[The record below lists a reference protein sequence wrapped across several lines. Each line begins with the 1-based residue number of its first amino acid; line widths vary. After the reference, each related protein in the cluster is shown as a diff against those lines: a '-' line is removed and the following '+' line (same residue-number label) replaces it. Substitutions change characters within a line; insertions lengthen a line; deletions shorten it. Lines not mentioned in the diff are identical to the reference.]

1 MKTKLFIYS
10 ALFAL
15 SLSSCN
21 DNVITNNVPDV
32 QETTPS
38 LTVDAVDGELLI
50 KFAPEMTEILDNCF
64 ATRAAGAGKATR
76 SGIPSTDEVLAILG
90 AYSFERVFPVDPR
103 TEERTREAGLHLWY
117 QVRFDENVDL
127 DAAVKQLAKLGE
139 ISKIQ
144 CNKRI
149 YRIDNRVAKESLPM
163 GGATRAANDFP
174 FDDPGLRKQWGYINR
189 GDYGGYDFVQDWA
202 KAIAGCDVGC
212 EEAWELCTG
221 DSSIIV
227 GVMDEGVHWEHPD
240 LNANI
245 WVNYDE
251 TVYASTEDEDNNGY
265 KGDRYGY
272 NFASDRGYISTTST
286 NDTGHGTHVAGTIA
300 AVNNNG
306 IGVSGIAGGDAA
318 NRKKGV
324 KIMSLQIFDDAYA
337 STVAMEAK
345 AFKYAADNGAVV
357 MQCSW
362 GYNSAYSNQV
372 SGYTP
377 GPASEKEWE
386 TLYPLEK
393 EAIDYFINNAGSPNG
408 VIDGGIVVFASG
420 NEFAGM
426 SAYPAA
432 YSKCISVSA
441 VAADYTPATYTNFG
455 VEVDFS
461 APGGDGDYYGTPGS
475 NGDYYGTPDSISEKE
490 KGGMIYSTLVVE
502 GKPTYGYYEGTS
514 MACPHVS
521 GVIAL
526 GLSYAVEQRRH
537 FRAEEFVD
545 LVYSTA
551 TDIDGYFKGEKKS
564 YFNHSSPGSA
574 AMKTELSQYRGK
586 MGRLVNAA
594 ALLKAIGNGAGHDM
608 LLPNVYL
615 APGESQEID
624 LARFF
629 VNGEELTYTAQAA
642 DNNVAVASVADTET
656 VMTVTGVADGF
667 TTIDITVGDNTY
679 CITVTVRK
687 GANSNGWM

>member
-1 MKTKLFIYS
+1 MKTRLFIYS

-21 DNVITNNVPDV
+21 DNDMPVLPQVP
-32 QETTPS
+32 ESSSS
-38 LTVDAVDGELLI
+38 LTVDAIDGELLI
-50 KFAPEMTEILDNCF
+50 KFSPEMTTILDNYF
-64 ATRAAGAGKATR
+64 VTRAAGAAVATR
-76 SGIPSTDEVLAILG
+76 SGIPSTDEVLGILG

-117 QVRFDENVDL
+117 KVCFDENVDL
-127 DAAVKQLAKLGE
+127 NVAIKELAKLGE

-163 GGATRAANDFP
+163 GATRAASEFFFNDP
-174 FDDPGLRKQWGYINR
+174 ELPLQWGYINK
-189 GDYGGYDFVQDWA
+189 GGYSFEQPWA
-202 KAIAGCDVGC
+202 GAMAGCDVGC
-212 EEAWELCTG
+212 EDAWTLCTG

-240 LNANI
+240 LRANI
-245 WVNYDE
+245 WVNEDE
-251 TVYASTEDEDNNGY
+251 EYASSEDNDGNGY

-318 NRKKGV
+318 AGKGGV
-324 KIMSLQIFDDAYA
+324 KIMSLQIFDDNRA

-345 AFKYAADNGAVV
+345 AFKYAADNGAVI

-362 GYNSAYSNQV
+362 GYNSAYSNIMQ
-372 SGYTP
+372 GYTP
-377 GPASEKEWE
+377 GPASEEEWE

-393 EAIDYFINNAGSPNG
+393 EAIDYFIHNAGSPNG

-426 SAYPAA
+426 SAYPGA

-455 VEVDFS
+455 VEVDLS

-475 NGDYYGTPDSISEKE
+475 EYSN
-490 KGGMIYSTLVVE
+490 GGMILSTIVVE

-537 FRAEEFVD
+537 FRAQEFID

-551 TDIDGYFKGEKKS
+551 TDIDRYFMGEKKS
-564 YFNHSSPGSA
+564 YYNHSSPGSA
-574 AMKTELSQYRGK
+574 ATKTELSKYRGK
-586 MGRLVNAA
+586 MGRLVNAG
-594 ALLKAIGNGAGHDM
+594 ALLSAIEGAGNEM
-608 LLPNVYL
+608 KLPNIYL
-615 APGESQEID
+615 APGEKHTIE
-624 LARFF
+624 LARYF
-629 VNGEELTYTAQAA
+629 VGGEKLSYSAK
-642 DNNVAVASVADTET
+642 VADETIATVRVEGT
-656 VMTVTGVADGF
+656 VMTVDGVAEGF
-667 TTIDITVGDNTY
+667 TTIKVSVDGEEHDVY
-679 CITVTVRK
+679 VTVRN

>member
-1 MKTKLFIYS
+1 MKTRLLIYS

-21 DNVITNNVPDV
+21 DNELTNNMPG
-32 QETTPS
+32 QPETSFP
-38 LTVDAVDGELLI
+38 LTMDAIDGELLI
-50 KFAPEMTEILDNCF
+50 KFSPEMTGILDNYF
-64 ATRAAGAGKATR
+64 ATRAAVAGKATR
-76 SGIPSTDEVLAILG
+76 SGIPSTDEVLSILG

-103 TEERTREAGLHLWY
+103 NEERTREAGLHLWY
-117 QVRFDENVDL
+117 KVCFDENVDL
-127 DAAVKQLAKLGE
+127 SVAVKELAKLGE
-139 ISKIQ
+139 ISKVQ

-149 YRIDNRVAKESLPM
+149 YRIDNRAAKEYTQPA
-163 GGATRAANDFP
+163 ATRAATAQFFNDS
-174 FDDPGLRKQWGYINR
+174 LLSLQWGYINT
-189 GDYGGYDFVQDWA
+189 GNYSFA
-202 KAIAGCDVGC
+202 PTIAGCDVGC
-212 EEAWELCTG
+212 KEAWKKCTG
-221 DSSIIV
+221 DSTIIV

-240 LNANI
+240 LLPNI
-245 WVNYDE
+245 WVNEDE
-251 TVYASTEDEDNNGY
+251 EYASSEDNDGNGY
-265 KGDRYGY
+265 KGDCYGY

-318 NRKKGV
+318 AGKGGV
-324 KIMSLQIFDDAYA
+324 KIMSLQIFDDNRA

-345 AFKYAADNGAVV
+345 AFKYAADNGAVI

-362 GYNSAYSNQV
+362 GYNSAYSNIMQ
-372 SGYTP
+372 GYTP

-426 SAYPAA
+426 SAYPGA

-441 VAADYTPATYTNFG
+441 VAADYTPASYTNFG
-455 VEVDFS
+455 AEVDLS

-475 NGDYYGTPDSISEKE
+475 DYSN
-490 KGGMIYSTLVVE
+490 GGMIYSTIVVE

-545 LVYSTA
+545 LVYSTS
-551 TDIDGYFKGEKKS
+551 TVIDEYFKGEKMT
-564 YFNHSSPGSA
+564 YYNHSSPGSA
-574 AMKTELSQYRGK
+574 ATKTPLSKYVGK

-594 ALLKAIGNGAGHDM
+594 ALLEAVEEGAGAEM
-608 LLPNVYL
+608 KLPNIYV
-615 APGESQEID
+615 ATGESTEID

-629 VNGEELTYTAQAA
+629 VDGETKAYSAEAA
-642 DNNVAVASVADTET
+642 DESIAVASVEKTRLT
-656 VMTVTGVADGF
+656 VKGVAEGF
-667 TTIDITVGDNTY
+667 TTVKITVNGDEHS
-679 CITVTVRK
+679 IMVTVRN

>member
-10 ALFAL
+10 ALLVL

-21 DNVITNNVPDV
+21 DSDV
-32 QETTPS
+32 VSNAPETEPSYS
-38 LTVDAVDGELLI
+38 LTTDVVDGELLI
-50 KFAPEMTEILDNCF
+50 KFSPEMTGILDGYF
-64 ATRAAGAGKATR
+64 ATRAAVAGKATR

-90 AYSFERVFPVDPR
+90 TYSFERVFPVDPR

-117 QVRFDENVDL
+117 KVSFDENVDL
-127 DAAVKQLAKLGE
+127 NVAMKELDKLGE

-149 YRIDNRVAKESLPM
+149 YRIDNRVARESLPV
-163 GGATRAANDFP
+163 GGATRAANGLP
-174 FDDPGLRKQWGYINR
+174 FNDEYLPLQWGYINM
-189 GDYGGYDFVQDWA
+189 GEDAYNFETDWA
-202 KAIAGCDVGC
+202 GVLAGCDVGC
-212 EEAWELCTG
+212 KEAWKLCTG

-240 LNANI
+240 LRANI
-245 WVNYDE
+245 WENEDE
-251 TVYASTEDEDNNGY
+251 EYASAADNDGNGY

-306 IGVSGIAGGDAA
+306 FGVSGIAGGDSI
-318 NRKKGV
+318 NGKKGV
-324 KIMSLQIFDDAYA
+324 KIMSLQIFDDNRA

-345 AFKYAADNGAVV
+345 AFKYAADNGAVI

-362 GYNSAYSNQV
+362 GYNSAYSNIMQ
-372 SGYTP
+372 GYTP

-393 EAIDYFINNAGSPNG
+393 EAIDYFIHNAGSPNG

-420 NEFAGM
+420 NEYAGM
-426 SAYPAA
+426 SAYPGA

-441 VAADYTPATYTNFG
+441 IAADYTPATYTNFG
-455 VEVDFS
+455 VEVDLS

-475 NGDYYGTPDSISEKE
+475 SYDDGDTLQER
-490 KGGMIYSTLVVE
+490 GMIYSTLVVE
-502 GKPTYGYYEGTS
+502 GRPTYGYYEGTS

-537 FRAEEFVD
+537 FRAEEFID

-551 TDIDGYFKGEKKS
+551 RDIDIYFVGDKLS
-564 YFNHSSPGSA
+564 YYNHTSPGSA
-574 AMKTELSQYRGK
+574 ATKTELSKYRGK

-594 ALLKAIGNGAGHDM
+594 ALLHAVKDGGHDM
-608 LLPNVYL
+608 KLPNIYL
-615 APGESQEID
+615 APAENQEID

-629 VNGEELTYTAQAA
+629 VNGESLSYSATVA
-642 DNNVAVASVADTET
+642 DDAVAAVSVTGT
-656 VMTVTGVADGF
+656 TMTVTGVAEGF
-667 TTIDITVGDNTY
+667 TTIDIAAGGEVYTV
-679 CITVTVRK
+679 IVTVRN

>member
-1 MKTKLFIYS
+1 MKKRLFIYS
-10 ALFAL
+10 ALFAFA
-15 SLSSCN
+15 LSSCN
-21 DNVITNNVPDV
+21 ENEVANDIPDV
-32 QETTPS
+32 QEPSLS
-38 LTVDAVDGELLI
+38 LTVDAIDGELLI
-50 KFAPEMTEILDNCF
+50 KFSPEMTEILDNCF

-117 QVRFDENVDL
+117 KVCFDDNVDL
-127 DAAVKQLAKLGE
+127 DAAVKELAKLGE

-189 GDYGGYDFVQDWA
+189 GDYKFVQDWA
-202 KAIAGCDVGC
+202 KAIVGCDVGC
-212 EEAWELCTG
+212 ERAWELCTG

-227 GVMDEGVHWEHPD
+227 GVMDEGVYWEHPD
-240 LNANI
+240 LRANI
-245 WVNYDE
+245 WENEDE
-251 TVYASTEDEDNNGY
+251 EYASGIDNDGNGY

-306 IGVSGIAGGDAA
+306 EGVCGIAGGDSI
-318 NRKKGV
+318 NGKKGV

-345 AFKYAADNGAVV
+345 AFKYAADNGAVI

-362 GYNSAYSNQV
+362 GYNSAYSNIMQ
-372 SGYTP
+372 GYTP
-377 GPASEKEWE
+377 GPASEEEWE

-393 EAIDYFINNAGSPNG
+393 EAIDYFIKNAGSPNG

-426 SAYPAA
+426 SAYPGA

-441 VAADYTPATYTNFG
+441 VAADYTPATYSNFG

-461 APGGDGDYYGTPGS
+461 APGGDGDYYGVPGVD
-475 NGDYYGTPDSISEKE
+475 GDYYGTPDSIREKE

-537 FRAEEFVD
+537 FRAQEFID
-545 LVYSTA
+545 LVYSTS
-551 TDIDGYFKGEKKS
+551 TDIDKYFVGEKKS

-574 AMKTELSQYRGK
+574 AMKTELSQYKGK
-586 MGRLVNAA
+586 MGRLVNAG
-594 ALLKAIGNGAGHDM
+594 ALLEAIGGGAGHDM
-608 LLPNVYL
+608 KLPNVYL
-615 APGESQEID
+615 APAESQEID

-629 VNGEELTYTAQAA
+629 VGGEALTYSAQVIDSSIAT
-642 DNNVAVASVADTET
+642 VSVAGT
-656 VMTVTGVADGF
+656 VMTVKGVAEGF
-667 TTIDITVGDNTY
+667 TTIKVTVDGKEHDVY
-679 CITVTVRK
+679 VTVRN

>member
-1 MKTKLFIYS
+1 MKTRLFIYS

-21 DNVITNNVPDV
+21 DSDVTNNIP
-32 QETTPS
+32 ELPEPS
-38 LTVDAVDGELLI
+38 TLLTVDAIDGELLI
-50 KFAPEMTEILDNCF
+50 KFSPGMTAILDSYF
-64 ATRAAGAGKATR
+64 TTRAAVAGPATR
-76 SGIPSTDEVLAILG
+76 SGIPSTDEVLGILG
-90 AYSFERVFPVDPR
+90 TYCFERVFPVDPR
-103 TEERTREAGLHLWY
+103 NEERTREAGLHLWY
-117 QVRFDENVDL
+117 KVCFDENVDL
-127 DAAVKQLAKLGE
+127 ELAVKELSKLGE

-149 YRIDNRVAKESLPM
+149 YRIDNRVAKESLQPVA
-163 GGATRAANDFP
+163 ATRAANGLP
-174 FDDPGLRKQWGYINR
+174 FNDPELPLQWGYINR
-189 GDYGGYDFVQDWA
+189 GGYDFEQPWA
-202 KAIAGCDVGC
+202 KSKAGCDVGC
-212 EEAWELCTG
+212 EEAWALCTG

-240 LNANI
+240 LRANI
-245 WVNYDE
+245 WENEDE
-251 TVYASTEDEDNNGY
+251 EYASSNDNDGNGY
-265 KGDRYGY
+265 KGDRHGY
-272 NFASDRGYISTTST
+272 NFASDRGYIATTST

-306 IGVSGIAGGDAA
+306 IGVSGIAGGDAEA
-318 NRKKGV
+318 GKGGV
-324 KIMSLQIFDDAYA
+324 KIMSLQIFDDNRA

-345 AFKYAADNGAVV
+345 AFKYAADNGAVI

-362 GYNSAYSNQV
+362 GYNSAYSNIMQ
-372 SGYTP
+372 GYTP
-377 GPASEKEWE
+377 GPASEEEWE
-386 TLYPLEK
+386 SLYPLEK

-426 SAYPAA
+426 SAYPGA

-441 VAADYTPATYTNFG
+441 IAADYTPATYTNFG
-455 VEVDFS
+455 VEVDLS
-461 APGGDGDYYGTPGS
+461 APGGDGDYYGAPGTEYS
-475 NGDYYGTPDSISEKE
+475 N
-490 KGGMIYSTLVVE
+490 GGMIYSTIVAE

-537 FRAEEFVD
+537 FRAEEFVE

-551 TDIDGYFKGEKKS
+551 TNIDTCFVGEKMS
-564 YFNHSSPGSA
+564 YYNHSSPGSA
-574 AMKTELSQYRGK
+574 ATKTELSAYKGK

-594 ALLKAIGNGAGHDM
+594 ALLKAVGSAGSAM
-608 LLPNVYL
+608 CLPNIYL
-615 APGESQEID
+615 APGEVQKLD

-629 VNGEELTYTAQAA
+629 VEGESLTYNAVAA
-642 DNNVAVASVADTET
+642 DAAVAEVSVVGS
-656 VMTVTGVADGF
+656 VMTVKGISEGF
-667 TTIDITVGDNTY
+667 TTIDVTVGDEVHTVA
-679 CITVTVRK
+679 VTVRN

>member
-1 MKTKLFIYS
+1 MKTRLFIYS

-21 DNVITNNVPDV
+21 DNDMPVLPQVP
-32 QETTPS
+32 ESSSS
-38 LTVDAVDGELLI
+38 LTVDAIDGELLI
-50 KFAPEMTEILDNCF
+50 KFSPEMTSILDNYF
-64 ATRAAGAGKATR
+64 VTRAAGAAVATR
-76 SGIPSTDEVLAILG
+76 SGIPSTDEVLGILG

-117 QVRFDENVDL
+117 KVCFDENVDL
-127 DAAVKQLAKLGE
+127 NVAIKELAKLGE

-163 GGATRAANDFP
+163 GATRAAAELP
-174 FDDPGLRKQWGYINR
+174 FDDPELSLQWGYVNK
-189 GDYGGYDFVQDWA
+189 GGYSFEQPWA
-202 KAIAGCDVGC
+202 GAYEGCDVGC
-212 EEAWELCTG
+212 EDAWTLCTG

-240 LNANI
+240 LLANI
-245 WVNYDE
+245 WVNEDE
-251 TVYASTEDEDNNGY
+251 EYASGVDNDGNGY

-318 NRKKGV
+318 AGKGGV
-324 KIMSLQIFDDAYA
+324 KIMSLQIFDDNRA

-345 AFKYAADNGAVV
+345 AFKYAADNGAVI

-362 GYNSAYSNQV
+362 GYNSAYSNIMQ
-372 SGYTP
+372 GYTP
-377 GPASEKEWE
+377 GPASQEEWE

-426 SAYPAA
+426 SAYPGA

-455 VEVDFS
+455 VEVDLS
-461 APGGDGDYYGTPGS
+461 APGGDGDYYGKPGTS
-475 NGDYYGTPDSISEKE
+475 YEN
-490 KGGMIYSTLVVE
+490 GGMIYSTLVVE
-502 GKPTYGYYEGTS
+502 GRPTYGYYEGTS

-537 FRAEEFVD
+537 FRAQEFIE

-551 TDIDGYFKGEKKS
+551 TDIDGYFMGEKKS
-564 YFNHSSPGSA
+564 YYNHSSPGSA
-574 AMKTELSQYRGK
+574 ATKTELSKYRGK
-586 MGRLVNAA
+586 MGRLVNAG
-594 ALLKAIGNGAGHDM
+594 ALLRAIEDAGNEM
-608 LLPNVYL
+608 KLPNIYL
-615 APGESQEID
+615 APGEVQTIE

-629 VNGEELTYTAQAA
+629 VGGEKLSYSAK
-642 DNNVAVASVADTET
+642 VADAGIATCT
-656 VMTVTGVADGF
+656 VSGSRMTVTAVAEGF
-667 TTIDITVGDNTY
+667 TTIKVSVDGKVYDVH
-679 CITVTVRK
+679 VTVRN

>member
-1 MKTKLFIYS
+1 MKTRLFIYS
-10 ALFAL
+10 ALLTLA
-15 SLSSCN
+15 LSSCDKN
-21 DNVITNNVPDV
+21 ENNVPEK
-32 QETTPS
+32 QETSSS
-38 LTVDAVDGELLI
+38 LTADAIDGELLI
-50 KFAPEMTEILDNCF
+50 KFSPEMTTILDGYF
-64 ATRAAGAGKATR
+64 ATRAAGAGMATR
-76 SGIPSTDEVLAILG
+76 SGIPSTDEVLEILG

-103 TEERTREAGLHLWY
+103 NEERTREAGLHLWY
-117 QVRFDENVDL
+117 KVCFDENVDL
-127 DAAVKQLAKLGE
+127 DAAIKRLSMLGE

-144 CNKRI
+144 CNRRI
-149 YRIDNRVAKESLPM
+149 YRIDSRVAEEALPA
-163 GGATRAANDFP
+163 GVTRAATELPFNDP
-174 FDDPGLRKQWGYINR
+174 ELSLQWGYINK
-189 GDYGGYDFVQDWA
+189 GGYAFEQPWA
-202 KAIAGCDVGC
+202 GAVAGCDVGC
-212 EEAWELCTG
+212 EDAWTLCTG
-221 DSSIIV
+221 DGSIIV

-240 LNANI
+240 LMANI
-245 WVNYDE
+245 WVNEDE
-251 TVYASTEDEDNNGY
+251 EYASSLDNDGNGY

-318 NRKKGV
+318 AGKSGV
-324 KIMSLQIFDDAYA
+324 KIMSLQIFDDNRA

-345 AFKYAADNGAVV
+345 AFKYAADNGAVI

-362 GYNSAYSNQV
+362 GYNSAYSNIMQ
-372 SGYTP
+372 GYTP
-377 GPASEKEWE
+377 GPASQEEWE

-426 SAYPAA
+426 SAYPGA
-432 YSKCISVSA
+432 YSKCISVGA

-455 VEVDFS
+455 VEVDLS

-475 NGDYYGTPDSISEKE
+475 EYSN
-490 KGGMIYSTLVVE
+490 GGMIYSTIVVE

-537 FRAEEFVD
+537 FRAQEFID

-551 TDIDGYFKGEKKS
+551 TDIDGYFMGEKKS
-564 YFNHSSPGSA
+564 YYNHSSPGSA
-574 AMKTELSQYRGK
+574 ATKTELAKYRGK
-586 MGRLVNAA
+586 MGRLVNAG
-594 ALLKAIGNGAGHDM
+594 ALLRAIDGAGNEM
-608 LLPNVYL
+608 KLPNIYL
-615 APGESQEID
+615 APGESQELE

-629 VNGEELTYTAQAA
+629 VGGESLSYSAKVV
-642 DNNVAVASVADTET
+642 NVGIASCTVAGSR
-656 VMTVTGVADGF
+656 MIVTGIAEGF
-667 TTIDITVGDNTY
+667 TTIKVTVDGKVHDVQ
-679 CITVTVRK
+679 VTVRN

>member
-1 MKTKLFIYS
+1 MKTRLFIYS
-10 ALFAL
+10 ALLAF

-21 DNVITNNVPDV
+21 ENDV
-32 QETTPS
+32 TGVMSEPVDPSLS

-50 KFAPEMTEILDNCF
+50 KFSPAMTGILDSCF
-64 ATRAAGAGKATR
+64 TTRAATR

-103 TEERTREAGLHLWY
+103 HEERTREAGLHLWY
-117 QVRFDENVDL
+117 KVSFDENVDL
-127 DAAVKQLAKLGE
+127 AAAVRELAKLGE
-139 ISKIQ
+139 ISKVQ
-144 CNKRI
+144 CNRRI
-149 YRIDNRVAKESLPM
+149 YRIDNRVARESLPA
-163 GGATRAANDFP
+163 GATRAASGMPFNDP
-174 FDDPGLRKQWGYINR
+174 ELPLQWGYINR
-189 GDYGGYDFVQDWA
+189 GGYGFEQPWA

-212 EEAWELCTG
+212 EQAWALCTG

-227 GVMDEGVHWEHPD
+227 GVMDEGVMWEHPD

-245 WVNYDE
+245 WVNEDE
-251 TVYASTEDEDNNGY
+251 VYASGNDNDGNGF

-272 NFASDRGYISTTST
+272 NFATDRGYISTTST
-286 NDTGHGTHVAGTIA
+286 NATGHGTHVAGTIA

-306 IGVSGIAGGDAA
+306 IGVSGIAGGDAEA
-318 NRKKGV
+318 GKGGV

-345 AFKYAADNGAVV
+345 AFKYAADNGAVI

-362 GYNSAYSNQV
+362 GYNSAYSNIMQ
-372 SGYTP
+372 GYTP
-377 GPASEKEWE
+377 GPASEEEWE

-426 SAYPAA
+426 SAFPGA

-461 APGGDGDYYGTPGS
+461 APGGDGDYYGTPGTS
-475 NGDYYGTPDSISEKE
+475 YEN
-490 KGGMIYSTLVVE
+490 GGMIYSTLVVE
-502 GKPTYGYYEGTS
+502 GRPTYGYYEGTS

-537 FRAEEFVD
+537 FRAEEFLE
-545 LVYSTA
+545 LVYSTSS
-551 TDIDGYFKGEKKS
+551 DVDKYFTGEKKS
-564 YFNHSSPGSA
+564 YYNHSSPGSA
-574 AMKTELSQYRGK
+574 ATKTELPKYKGK
-586 MGRLVNAA
+586 MGRFVNAA
-594 ALLKAIGNGAGHDM
+594 ELLKAIDGSGSEMRLPNIYIAPGDSTVIDFARYFKGGEKLSYNAVVADTAIAEASVVGTCMTVKGIAVGFTVIDVTVDGNVHHIMVTVRNGAG
-608 LLPNVYL
+608 
-615 APGESQEID
+615 
-624 LARFF
+624 
-629 VNGEELTYTAQAA
+629 
-642 DNNVAVASVADTET
+642 
-656 VMTVTGVADGF
+656 
-667 TTIDITVGDNTY
+667 
-679 CITVTVRK
+679 
-687 GANSNGWM
+687 SNGWM

>member
-1 MKTKLFIYS
+1 MKTRLFIYS
-10 ALFAL
+10 ALLAF

-21 DNVITNNVPDV
+21 ESDVTGVVPEPVD
-32 QETTPS
+32 PSLS

-50 KFAPEMTEILDNCF
+50 KFSPAMTGILDSCF
-64 ATRAAGAGKATR
+64 TTRAATR

-103 TEERTREAGLHLWY
+103 HEERTREAGLHLWY
-117 QVRFDENVDL
+117 KVSFDEDVDL
-127 DAAVKQLAKLGE
+127 SAAVKELAKLGE
-139 ISKIQ
+139 ISKVQ
-144 CNKRI
+144 CNRRI
-149 YRIDNRVAKESLPM
+149 YRIDNRVARESLPA
-163 GGATRAANDFP
+163 GATRAANGLP
-174 FDDPGLRKQWGYINR
+174 FNDPELPLQWGYINR
-189 GDYGGYDFVQDWA
+189 GGYGFEQPWA
-202 KAIAGCDVGC
+202 KSIAGCDVGC
-212 EEAWELCTG
+212 EQAWALCTG

-227 GVMDEGVHWEHPD
+227 GVMDEGVMWEHPD
-240 LNANI
+240 LNANM
-245 WVNYDE
+245 WVNEDE
-251 TVYASTEDEDNNGY
+251 VYASSNDNDGNGF

-272 NFASDRGYISTTST
+272 NFATDRGYISTTST
-286 NDTGHGTHVAGTIA
+286 NATGHGTHVAGTIA

-306 IGVSGIAGGDAA
+306 IGVSGIAGGDAEA
-318 NRKKGV
+318 GKGGV
-324 KIMSLQIFDDAYA
+324 RIMSLQIFDDAYA

-345 AFKYAADNGAVV
+345 AFKYAADNGAVI

-362 GYNSAYSNQV
+362 GYNSAYSNIMQ
-372 SGYTP
+372 GYTP
-377 GPASEKEWE
+377 GPASEEEWE

-426 SAYPAA
+426 SAYPGA

-461 APGGDGDYYGTPGS
+461 APGGDGDYYGTPGTS
-475 NGDYYGTPDSISEKE
+475 YEN
-490 KGGMIYSTLVVE
+490 GGMIYSTLVVE
-502 GKPTYGYYEGTS
+502 GRPTYGYYEGPS

-537 FRAEEFVD
+537 FRAEEFID

-551 TDIDGYFKGEKKS
+551 TDIDGYFVGEKKS
-564 YFNHSSPGSA
+564 YYNHSSPGSA
-574 AMKTELSQYRGK
+574 ATKTELTGYKGK

-594 ALLKAIGNGAGHDM
+594 ELLKAIEGSGSEM
-608 LLPNVYL
+608 RLPNIYIT
-615 APGESQEID
+615 PGESAVVD
-624 LARFF
+624 LARYFKG
-629 VNGEELTYTAQAA
+629 GEKLAYS
-642 DNNVAVASVADTET
+642 AVVADTAIAEAT
-656 VMTVTGVADGF
+656 VAGTCMTVKGIAAGF
-667 TTIDITVGDNTY
+667 TVIEVSVDGNVHHVM
-679 CITVTVRK
+679 VTVRS
-687 GANSNGWM
+687 GAGSNGWM

>member
-10 ALFAL
+10 ALLVL

-21 DNVITNNVPDV
+21 DSDV
-32 QETTPS
+32 VSNAPETEPSYS
-38 LTVDAVDGELLI
+38 LTTDAVDGELLI
-50 KFAPEMTEILDNCF
+50 KFSPEMTGILDGYF
-64 ATRAAGAGKATR
+64 ATRAAVAGKATR

-90 AYSFERVFPVDPR
+90 TYSFERVFPVDPR

-117 QVRFDENVDL
+117 KVSFDENVDL
-127 DAAVKQLAKLGE
+127 NVAMKELDKLGE

-149 YRIDNRVAKESLPM
+149 YRIDNRVARESLPV
-163 GGATRAANDFP
+163 GGATRAANGLP
-174 FDDPGLRKQWGYINR
+174 FTDEYLPLQWGYINM
-189 GDYGGYDFVQDWA
+189 GEDAYNFETDWA
-202 KAIAGCDVGC
+202 GVLAGCDVGC
-212 EEAWELCTG
+212 EEAWKLCTG

-240 LNANI
+240 LRANI
-245 WVNYDE
+245 WENEDE
-251 TVYASTEDEDNNGY
+251 EYASAADNDGNGY

-306 IGVSGIAGGDAA
+306 FGVSGIAGGDSI
-318 NRKKGV
+318 NGKKGV
-324 KIMSLQIFDDAYA
+324 KIMSLQIFDDNRA

-345 AFKYAADNGAVV
+345 AFKYAADNGAVI

-362 GYNSAYSNQV
+362 GYNSAYSNIMQ
-372 SGYTP
+372 GYTP

-393 EAIDYFINNAGSPNG
+393 EAIDYFIHNAGSPNG

-420 NEFAGM
+420 NEYAGM
-426 SAYPAA
+426 SAYPGA

-441 VAADYTPATYTNFG
+441 IAADYTPATYTNFG
-455 VEVDFS
+455 VEVDLS

-475 NGDYYGTPDSISEKE
+475 SYDDGDTLRER
-490 KGGMIYSTLVVE
+490 GMIYSTLVVE
-502 GKPTYGYYEGTS
+502 GRPTYGYYEGTS

-537 FRAEEFVD
+537 FRAEEFID

-551 TDIDGYFKGEKKS
+551 RDIDIYFVGDKLS
-564 YFNHSSPGSA
+564 YYNHTSPGSA
-574 AMKTELSQYRGK
+574 ATKTELSKYRGK

-594 ALLKAIGNGAGHDM
+594 ALLHAVKDGGHDM
-608 LLPNVYL
+608 KLPNIYL
-615 APGESQEID
+615 APAENQEID

-629 VNGEELTYTAQAA
+629 VNGEALSYSAT
-642 DNNVAVASVADTET
+642 VAEAGVATVGVAGTI
-656 VMTVTGVADGF
+656 MTVTGVAEGF
-667 TTIDITVGDNTY
+667 TTIDIAASGEVYTV
-679 CITVTVRK
+679 IVTVRN

>member
-1 MKTKLFIYS
+1 MKTRLFIYS

-15 SLSSCN
+15 SLSSCDRNETGN
-21 DNVITNNVPDV
+21 DVPEQ
-32 QETTPS
+32 QETSPA
-38 LTVDAVDGELLI
+38 LTADAIDGELLI
-50 KFAPEMTEILDNCF
+50 KFSPEMTSILDGYF
-64 ATRAAGAGKATR
+64 ATRAAGAAVATR
-76 SGIPSTDEVLAILG
+76 SGIPSTDEVLGILG

-117 QVRFDENVDL
+117 KVCFDENVDL
-127 DAAVKQLAKLGE
+127 NVAIKELAKLGE

-163 GGATRAANDFP
+163 GATRAAAELP
-174 FDDPGLRKQWGYINR
+174 FDDPELPLQWGYINK
-189 GDYGGYDFVQDWA
+189 GGYLFEQPWA
-202 KAIAGCDVGC
+202 GALAGCDVGC
-212 EEAWELCTG
+212 EDAWTLCTG

-240 LNANI
+240 LLANI
-245 WVNYDE
+245 WVNEDE
-251 TVYASTEDEDNNGY
+251 EYASNEDNDGNGF

-318 NRKKGV
+318 AGKGGV
-324 KIMSLQIFDDAYA
+324 RIMSLQIFDDNRA

-345 AFKYAADNGAVV
+345 AFKYAADNGAVI

-362 GYNSAYSNQV
+362 GYNSAYSNIMQ
-372 SGYTP
+372 GYTP
-377 GPASEKEWE
+377 GPASQEEWE

-426 SAYPAA
+426 SAYPGA

-455 VEVDFS
+455 AEVDLS
-461 APGGDGDYYGTPGS
+461 APGGDGDYYGKPGTS
-475 NGDYYGTPDSISEKE
+475 YEN
-490 KGGMIYSTLVVE
+490 GGMIYSTLVVE
-502 GKPTYGYYEGTS
+502 GRPTYGYYEGTS

-537 FRAEEFVD
+537 FRAQEFIE

-551 TDIDGYFKGEKKS
+551 TDIDGYFMGEKKS
-564 YFNHSSPGSA
+564 YYNHSSPGSA
-574 AMKTELSQYRGK
+574 ATKTELSKYRGK
-586 MGRLVNAA
+586 MGRLVNAG
-594 ALLKAIGNGAGHDM
+594 ALLRAIEDAGNEM
-608 LLPNVYL
+608 KLPNIYL
-615 APGESQEID
+615 APGEVQTIE

-629 VNGEELTYTAQAA
+629 VGGEKLSYSAK
-642 DNNVAVASVADTET
+642 VADAGIATCT
-656 VMTVTGVADGF
+656 VSGSRMTVTAVAEGF
-667 TTIDITVGDNTY
+667 TTIKVSVDGKVYDVH
-679 CITVTVRK
+679 VTVRN

>member
-10 ALFAL
+10 ALLVL

-21 DNVITNNVPDV
+21 DSDV
-32 QETTPS
+32 VSNAPETEPSYS
-38 LTVDAVDGELLI
+38 LTTDAVDGELLI
-50 KFAPEMTEILDNCF
+50 KFSPEMTGILDGYF
-64 ATRAAGAGKATR
+64 ATRAAVAGKATR

-90 AYSFERVFPVDPR
+90 TYSFERVFPVDPR

-117 QVRFDENVDL
+117 KVSFDENVDL
-127 DAAVKQLAKLGE
+127 NVAMKELDKLGE

-149 YRIDNRVAKESLPM
+149 YRIDNRVARESLPV
-163 GGATRAANDFP
+163 GGATRAANGLP
-174 FDDPGLRKQWGYINR
+174 FTDEYLPLQWGYINM
-189 GDYGGYDFVQDWA
+189 GEDAYNFETDWA
-202 KAIAGCDVGC
+202 GVLAGCDVGC
-212 EEAWELCTG
+212 EEAWKLCTG

-240 LNANI
+240 LRANI
-245 WVNYDE
+245 WENEDE
-251 TVYASTEDEDNNGY
+251 EYASAADNDGNGY

-306 IGVSGIAGGDAA
+306 EGVCGIAGGDAA
-318 NRKKGV
+318 NGKGGV
-324 KIMSLQIFDDAYA
+324 KIMSLQIFDDNRA

-345 AFKYAADNGAVV
+345 AFKYAADNGAVI

-362 GYNSAYSNQV
+362 GYNSAYSNIMQ
-372 SGYTP
+372 GYTP

-393 EAIDYFINNAGSPNG
+393 EAIDYFIHNAGSPNG

-420 NEFAGM
+420 NEYAGM
-426 SAYPAA
+426 SAYPGA

-441 VAADYTPATYTNFG
+441 IAADYTPATYTNFG
-455 VEVDFS
+455 VEVDLS

-475 NGDYYGTPDSISEKE
+475 SYDDGDTLQER
-490 KGGMIYSTLVVE
+490 GMIYSTLVVE
-502 GKPTYGYYEGTS
+502 GRPTYGYYEGTS

-537 FRAEEFVD
+537 FRADEFVD

-551 TDIDGYFKGEKKS
+551 TDIDKYFVGEKKS
-564 YFNHSSPGSA
+564 YYNHTSPGSA
-574 AMKTELSQYRGK
+574 ATKTELSKYRGK

-594 ALLKAIGNGAGHDM
+594 ALLHAVKDGGHEM
-608 LLPNVYL
+608 KLPNIYL
-615 APGESQEID
+615 APAENQEID

-629 VNGEELTYTAQAA
+629 VNGEALSYSAT
-642 DNNVAVASVADTET
+642 VAEAGVATVGVAGTI
-656 VMTVTGVADGF
+656 MTVTGVAEGF
-667 TTIDITVGDNTY
+667 TTIDIAAGGEVYTV
-679 CITVTVRK
+679 IVTVRN